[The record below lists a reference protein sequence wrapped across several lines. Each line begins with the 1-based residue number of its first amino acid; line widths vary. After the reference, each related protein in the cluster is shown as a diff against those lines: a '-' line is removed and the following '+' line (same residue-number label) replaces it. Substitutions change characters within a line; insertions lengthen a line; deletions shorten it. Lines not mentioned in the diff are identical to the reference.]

1 MVVTDNKGA
10 HCPHCGA
17 GLTRSEIGRL
27 YASLRK
33 VHRGGRKSRRSSKR
47 KGETNMETTPRASKL
62 MPHVLNLL
70 QQSARPLAKKEI
82 DEAMRAKVSEMG
94 YTYRAPA
101 LGYALT
107 YLKRITF
114 VNNPQHG
121 VWMVTERGRSVHL
134 EENSA
139 REIERRIEEGYPRV
153 KTIRY

>member
-1 MVVTDNKGA
+1 
-10 HCPHCGA
+10 
-17 GLTRSEIGRL
+17 
-27 YASLRK
+27 
-33 VHRGGRKSRRSSKR
+33 
-47 KGETNMETTPRASKL
+47 METTPRASKL